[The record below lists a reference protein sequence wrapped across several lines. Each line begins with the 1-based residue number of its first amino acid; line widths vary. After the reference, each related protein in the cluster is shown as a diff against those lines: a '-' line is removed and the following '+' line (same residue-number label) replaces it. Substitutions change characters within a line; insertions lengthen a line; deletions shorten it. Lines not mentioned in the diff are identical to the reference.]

1 MFMLAYLAFYQC
13 DIEFDLNP
21 NNFFKNDIGMHYPTA
36 NVLLSFSCNKYQI

>member
-21 NNFFKNDIGMHYPTA
+21 NNFKNDIGMHYPTA